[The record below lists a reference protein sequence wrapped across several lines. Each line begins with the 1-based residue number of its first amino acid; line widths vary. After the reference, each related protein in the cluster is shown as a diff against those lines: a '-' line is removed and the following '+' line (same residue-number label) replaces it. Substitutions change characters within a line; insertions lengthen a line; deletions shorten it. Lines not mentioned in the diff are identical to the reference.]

1 MQSDTVNVCGSKKIK
16 SELKFSPPALID
28 NGRHDKCMYICGNSV
43 IFMIVCLS
51 QQHLITLKEMVALS
65 ETVTVLRNNAG
76 KLIANV
82 WPFLHRSKEAI
93 KSYLTY
99 SIVSTIR
106 YFAKIRPR
114 PCHNEQTPC
123 CNEVSCC

>member
-1 MQSDTVNVCGSKKIK
+1 
-16 SELKFSPPALID
+16 
-28 NGRHDKCMYICGNSV
+28 MYICGNSV

-82 WPFLHRSKEAI
+82 GPFNLHRSKEAI

-99 SIVSTIR
+99 SI
-106 YFAKIRPR
+106 Y
-114 PCHNEQTPC
+114 N
-123 CNEVSCC
+123 

>member
-1 MQSDTVNVCGSKKIK
+1 
-16 SELKFSPPALID
+16 
-28 NGRHDKCMYICGNSV
+28 
-43 IFMIVCLS
+43 MIVCLS

-82 WPFLHRSKEAI
+82 WAFAQEQRSHKKLFNLQYI
-93 KSYLTY
+93 Q
-99 SIVSTIR
+99 VSTIR
-106 YFAKIRPR
+106 FFANRPR
-114 PCHNEQTPC
+114 PCCNEQTPC